1 MIFHSLFNV
10 SAIEMY
16 LRNRRVG
23 NLVLTGGV
31 CWQDEKM
38 TCHLSLCSIRP
49 AVN

>member
-1 MIFHSLFNV
+1 MIFHRSLFHV
-10 SAIEMY
+10 SAIEMH
-16 LRNRRVG
+16 LRRVG